1 MLERAPMHDRGG
13 NSKYTRNIRVA
24 HSEASDMP
32 GTYEPVEMVEDLM
45 SVTGDDLDLEL
56 AGWADPLIPL
66 ITTVPADFSE
76 EAGLAFIQRQ
86 RDRLTSRE
94 GYAFVIANASDDHP
108 LGAIGVWIRDIDRGR
123 ASVGYWLRSSARGR
137 GAMTVALL
145 AASEWAFETLGIARL
160 ELYIEEWN
168 VASWRTAE
176 KAGFIRE
183 GLLRNWERIGG
194 EWKAM
199 FVYSKIPRLAE
210 DRSRKRSNQ
219 AAVSVTE

>member
-1 MLERAPMHDRGG
+1 MAENDRLEPLVLPHLTAGNLVLRGFQ
-13 NSKYTRNIRVA
+13 
-24 HSEASDMP
+24 D
-32 GTYEPVEMVEDLM
+32 
-45 SVTGDDLDLEL
+45 DDLDLIHEVST
-56 AGWADPLIPL
+56 DPLIPL
-66 ITTVPADFSE
+66 ITTVPADFSD

-145 AASEWAFETLGIARL
+145 AASEWAFETLGIVRL
-160 ELYIEEWN
+160 ELYVEEWN

-194 EWKAM
+194 EWKALY
-199 FVYSKIPRLAE
+199 VYSKIP
-210 DRSRKRSNQ
+210 
-219 AAVSVTE
+219 AVSRGPI

>member
-1 MLERAPMHDRGG
+1 MAKNDSFEPLVLPHLTAGDLVLRGFQ
-13 NSKYTRNIRVA
+13 
-24 HSEASDMP
+24 D
-32 GTYEPVEMVEDLM
+32 
-45 SVTGDDLDLEL
+45 DDLDLIHEVST
-56 AGWADPLIPL
+56 DPLIPL
-66 ITTVPADFSE
+66 ITTVPADFSQ

-86 RDRLTSRE
+86 RDRLTSKE

-108 LGAIGVWIRDIDRGR
+108 LGAIGVWIRDIGRGR

-145 AASEWAFETLGIARL
+145 AASEWAFETLGIVRL
-160 ELYIEEWN
+160 ELYVEEWN

-194 EWKAM
+194 EWRAM
-199 FVYSKIPRLAE
+199 YVYSTIP
-210 DRSRKRSNQ
+210 
-219 AAVSVTE
+219 AVGLGPI